1 MAYSRVTGLCLL
13 MFGVVGCQKDEAV
26 VESKAVMNADVS
38 RGLDGSPMSI
48 RFTDSAP
55 TPADMAMIR
64 NMPSLQEIHG
74 EAPGVDD
81 EELALLA
88 EMPSL
93 SVLALTGTKS
103 TGQAIE
109 ALAGAKALRSLDLSG
124 AVGITDDGLK
134 PLTDHAELRVLKLSR
149 IPLTDAIA
157 DVITSL
163 PKLEELSLDGTG
175 ITEVTIQRIAK
186 QRPGLKSLSIGSA
199 HITDGVISS
208 IVKFSDLEILEI
220 TKSAMTGASLVAL
233 SDLAKLKLIRL
244 ADNVS
249 MTNDAIMQLADVAA
263 LYHLDVTGTQFTA
276 VGLGQKGF
284 SGLNMLD
291 ANRTKVTDDTIPQF
305 KGLPALYSV
314 SLKGTEVTMSGVRE
328 HFAENHQ
335 TAFLVDE

>member
-1 MAYSRVTGLCLL
+1 MDYLRVTGLCLL
-13 MFGVVGCQKDEAV
+13 MCWGVGCQKEAAV
-26 VESKAVMNADVS
+26 VGRNAVTTGTIS
-38 RGLDGSPMSI
+38 RGLDGRAKSI
-48 RFTDSAP
+48 RFVGGNP
-55 TPADMAMIR
+55 TAADMATIR
-64 NMPSLQEIHG
+64 NMPSLEEIHA
-74 EAPGVDD
+74 EAPNLDDD
-81 EELALLA
+81 ELAVLA
-88 EMPSL
+88 QMPSL
-93 SVLALTGTKS
+93 SVLSLTGTKA

-109 ALAGAKALRSLDLSG
+109 ALVGSKSLRHLDLSG

-134 PLTDHAELRVLKLSR
+134 PLSGHAELRVLKLSR

-186 QRPGLKSLSIGSA
+186 QRPGLKSLSIGSD
-199 HITDGVISS
+199 HITDDVISS

-263 LYHLDVTGTQFTA
+263 LYHLDVTGTQFSA
-276 VGLGQKGF
+276 VGLSQNGF
-284 SGLNMLD
+284 SSLNMLD
-291 ANRTKVTDDTIPQF
+291 ANRTKVTDDAIPHF

-314 SLKGTEVTMSGVRE
+314 SLKETEVTLAGVRA